1 MLTLASKIHHTP
13 PTVHVKDV
21 KRKLMKNTLGTGTTV
36 TGLYFLTQPANIGAS
51 SLVGTVSSLTYVHL
65 LSQYVENVENISF
78 QKQLLVPVG
87 MVIGESFWNH
97 YHPSFELDFLTTF
110 VGFFSYKL
118 ALFFFLLEI
127 VKSDLMNGIEE

>member
-1 MLTLASKIHHTP
+1 MITLASKIHHTSP
-13 PTVHVKDV
+13 PIQVKEL
-21 KRKLMKNTLGTGTTV
+21 KKKLLKNTFSTGTTV

-51 SLVGTVSSLTYVHL
+51 SLIGTVSSLTYVHL
-65 LSQYVENVENISF
+65 LSQYVENVENSSF

-87 MVIGESFWNH
+87 MVLGESFWNQ

-127 VKSDLMNGIEE
+127 VKSDLMNGIED

>member
-1 MLTLASKIHHTP
+1 MITLTSKIHHAP
-13 PTVHVKDV
+13 PPVLVKDL
-21 KRKLMKNTLGTGTTV
+21 KKKLMKNTLSTGTTV

-65 LSQYVENVENISF
+65 LSQYVENVENTSF

-87 MVIGESFWNH
+87 MVLGESFWNQ
-97 YHPSFELDFLTTF
+97 YHPSFELDFLATF

-118 ALFFFLLEI
+118 ALFFLLLEI